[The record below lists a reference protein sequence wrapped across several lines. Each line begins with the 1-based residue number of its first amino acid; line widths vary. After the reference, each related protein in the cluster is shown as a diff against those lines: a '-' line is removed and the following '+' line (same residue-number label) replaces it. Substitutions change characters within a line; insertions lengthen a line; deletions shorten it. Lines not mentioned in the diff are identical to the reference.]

1 MDDFYSLEKLEVF
14 QIANEIGDIVWTVVG
29 KWSYFEKDTIG
40 KQLVRSADSISAN
53 IAEGYGRYYFKE
65 NIQFCYYSRGSLL
78 ETKFWLLKT
87 KSRNLIEQENYDDL
101 NEKVDLLLKKLNG
114 YINYLKK
121 NIEVNKQNN

>member
-1 MDDFYSLEKLEVF
+1 MDDFYSLEKLEEF

>member
-14 QIANEIGDIVWTVVG
+14 QIANDIGDNIWTEVI

-40 KQLVRSADSISAN
+40 KQFVRSADSISAN
-53 IAEGYGRYYFKE
+53 IAEGYGRYFFKE

-78 ETKFWLLKT
+78 ETKFWLLKA
-87 KSRNLIEQENYDDL
+87 KSRNLIEKENFDEL

-114 YINYLKK
+114 YISYLKK
-121 NIEVNKQNN
+121 NLEVNKQHN